1 MLNKIKSL
9 SPAVKS
15 SIVYTLSNVI
25 SKGLVILTTPIFAK
39 IMLTEQIGVVNHYSS
54 WYSIICVVASLSLT
68 SGGYQVAMKEF
79 SQKRDQYQSSVLSLT
94 SLVSFVFLIAFLVSP
109 NFWSEVLQLPI
120 VLIEL
125 MLFGF
130 FVYPARDFW
139 LARQRY
145 EYKYKLSGVVMI
157 GSALLASAF
166 SVIAVLI
173 ANSNGFEDTGI
184 VRLLA
189 NYFVMYGVAAVLAIS
204 IFIKG
209 KTFFNKKFWVF
220 SLSLSLPLI
229 VNSLATQVLNVSDRV
244 MIRSLIGLR
253 EVGIYGTIYIVSS
266 ASQLI
271 WSSINASFVPYLF
284 ENMDKPDKRKTIYT
298 ITNGFM
304 IFYSGVAV
312 FVTLLAPEIIR
323 ILATPEYLEAVHIM
337 PPIAAGIFLISLS
350 NMYTNILIYHKKTQF
365 VMIATI
371 IAASL
376 NLVLNYFGI
385 QFFGYMAAAYTTLI
399 AYIVLALFQYIV
411 SNNIHKKTCPEDHF
425 PVYENGKILLIAG
438 VSICLCMACELLYG
452 FNIIRYIV
460 VLGIVVCAIIFRKRI
475 IALFTSSRKRQ
486 NIDA

>member
-1 MLNKIKSL
+1 MLNKFKKL
-9 SPAVKS
+9 SPALKS

-39 IMLTEQIGVVNHYSS
+39 IMLTEQIGVVNHYTS

-79 SQKRDQYQSSVLSLT
+79 PQKRDQYQSSVLSLT
-94 SLVSFVFLIAFLVSP
+94 SLVSFVFLIAFLICPS
-109 NFWSEVLQLPI
+109 FWSNVLKLPI

-157 GSALLASAF
+157 GSALFASAI
-166 SVIAVLI
+166 SVIAVFI
-173 ANSNGFEDTGI
+173 AIDKNFEDTAI
-184 VRLLA
+184 VRLLS
-189 NYFVMYGVAAVLAIS
+189 NYFIMYGVAAVLAIS

-209 KTFFNKKFWVF
+209 KTFYNKEFWVF
-220 SLSLSLPLI
+220 SLTLSLPLI
-229 VNSLATQVLNVSDRV
+229 VNSLASQVLNVSDRV

-266 ASQLI
+266 ASQLV

-284 ENMDKPDKRKTIYT
+284 ENLDKPDKRKTIHS

-304 IFYSGVAV
+304 IFYTGVAI
-312 FVTLLAPEIIR
+312 FITLLAPEIIR

-350 NMYTNILIYHKKTQF
+350 NLYTNVLIYHKKTQY

-371 IAASL
+371 IAATI
-376 NLVLNYFGI
+376 NVCLNYIGI
-385 QFFGYMAAAYTTLI
+385 QLFGYMAAAYTTLI
-399 AYIVLALFQYIV
+399 AYIVLAWFQFFV
-411 SNNIHKKTCPEDHF
+411 SNRIHKKTCPEDKF
-425 PVYENGKILLIAG
+425 PVYENRKILFIAG

-452 FNIIRYIV
+452 FTIIRYFV
-460 VLGIVVCAIIFRKRI
+460 VLCIVICAFVFRKKI
-475 IALFTSSRKRQ
+475 VSLFSSSRRK
-486 NIDA
+486 

>member
-1 MLNKIKSL
+1 MINKYKAL

-15 SIVYTLSNVI
+15 SIVYTISNVI

-39 IMLTEQIGVVNHYSS
+39 IMLTEQIGVVNHYTS

-79 SQKRDQYQSSVLSLT
+79 PQKRDEYQSSVLSLT
-94 SLVSFVFLIAFLVSP
+94 TLVSFIFLVVFLISP
-109 NFWSEVLQLPI
+109 TFWSDVLKLPV
-120 VLIEL
+120 VLIQL

-157 GSALLASAF
+157 GSALFASAI
-166 SVIAVLI
+166 SILAVFM
-173 ANSNGFEDTGI
+173 ANKEGYEDTAI
-184 VRLLA
+184 IRLLS
-189 NYFVMYGVAAVLAIS
+189 NYLVMYGVAAVLAIS
-204 IFIKG
+204 IFVKG
-209 KTFFNKKFWVF
+209 KTFFNKNFWIF
-220 SLSLSLPLI
+220 SLTLSLPLI
-229 VNSLATQVLNVSDRV
+229 VNSLASQVLNVSDRV

-266 ASQLI
+266 ASQLV

-284 ENMDKPDKRKTIYT
+284 ENLDKPEKRKTIYS

-304 IFYSGVAV
+304 VFYSGIAV
-312 FVTLLAPEIIR
+312 FITVLAPEIIR

-350 NMYTNILIYHKKTQF
+350 NLYTNVLIYHKKTQY

-376 NLVLNYFGI
+376 NVMLNYFGI

-399 AYIVLALFQYIV
+399 AYIVLAIFQYVV
-411 SNNIHKKTCPEDHF
+411 SVNIHKKICPEDKF
-425 PVYENGKILLIAG
+425 PVYENFKILLIAG
-438 VSICLCMACELLYG
+438 ISICLCMSCELLYKY
-452 FNIIRYIV
+452 NLVRYIV
-460 VLGIVVCAIIFRKRI
+460 VICLLIISFVYRKKI
-475 IALFTSSRKRQ
+475 ISLFISSRKKG
-486 NIDA
+486 

>member
-1 MLNKIKSL
+1 MLNKFKSL
-9 SPAVKS
+9 SPALKS

-39 IMLTEQIGVVNHYSS
+39 IMLTEQIGVVNHYTS

-79 SQKRDQYQSSVLSLT
+79 PQKRDQYQSSVLSLT
-94 SLVSFVFLIAFLVSP
+94 SLVSLVFLIVFLICPS
-109 NFWSEVLQLPI
+109 FWSDVLKLPI

-157 GSALLASAF
+157 GSALFASAI
-166 SVIAVLI
+166 SVFAVLI
-173 ANSNGFEDTGI
+173 ANKNKYVETAI
-184 VRLLA
+184 VRLLT
-189 NYFVMYGVAAVLAIS
+189 NYLIMYGVAAVIAIS
-204 IFIKG
+204 IFVKG
-209 KTFFNKKFWVF
+209 KTLYNKEYWLF

-229 VNSLATQVLNVSDRV
+229 VNSLASQVLNVSDRV

-266 ASQLI
+266 ASQLV

-284 ENMDKPDKRKTIYT
+284 ENLDKSDKRKTIYS

-312 FVTLLAPEIIR
+312 FITLLAPEIIM

-350 NMYTNILIYHKKTQF
+350 NLYTNVLIYHKKTQY

-371 IAASL
+371 IAAFI
-376 NLVLNYFGI
+376 NVVLNYFGI
-385 QFFGYMAAAYTTLI
+385 QYFGYMAAAYTTLI
-399 AYIVLALFQYIV
+399 AYVVLALFQFFV
-411 SNNIHKKTCPEDHF
+411 SNHMHKKICPDDKY
-425 PVYENGKILLIAG
+425 PVYENSKILLIAS
-438 VSICLCMACELLYG
+438 VSICLCMFCELLYG
-452 FNIIRYIV
+452 FSIIRYVI
-460 VLGIVVCAIIFRKRI
+460 VLGIIVCAFIFRKKI
-475 IALFTSSRKRQ
+475 VLLFKSSKR
-486 NIDA
+486 NK

>member
-1 MLNKIKSL
+1 MLNKFKKL
-9 SPAVKS
+9 SPALKS

-39 IMLTEQIGVVNHYSS
+39 IMLTEQIGVVNHYTS

-79 SQKRDQYQSSVLSLT
+79 PQKRDQYQSSVLSLT
-94 SLVSFVFLIAFLVSP
+94 SLVSFVFLIAFLICPS
-109 NFWSEVLQLPI
+109 FWSNVLKLPI

-157 GSALLASAF
+157 GSALFASAI
-166 SVIAVLI
+166 SVIAVFI
-173 ANSNGFEDTGI
+173 AIDKNFEDTAI
-184 VRLLA
+184 VRLLS
-189 NYFVMYGVAAVLAIS
+189 NYFIMYGVAAVLAIS

-209 KTFFNKKFWVF
+209 KTFYNKEFWVF
-220 SLSLSLPLI
+220 SLTLSLPLI
-229 VNSLATQVLNVSDRV
+229 VNSLASQVLNVSDRV

-266 ASQLI
+266 ASQLV

-284 ENMDKPDKRKTIYT
+284 ENLDKPNKRKTIYS

-304 IFYSGVAV
+304 IFYTGVAI
-312 FVTLLAPEIIR
+312 FITLLAPEIIR

-350 NMYTNILIYHKKTQF
+350 NLYTNVLIYHKKTQY

-371 IAASL
+371 IAATI
-376 NLVLNYFGI
+376 NVCLNYIGI
-385 QFFGYMAAAYTTLI
+385 QLFGYMAAAYTTLI
-399 AYIVLALFQYIV
+399 AYFVLAWFQFFV
-411 SNNIHKKTCPEDHF
+411 SNRIHKKTCPEDKF
-425 PVYENGKILLIAG
+425 PVYENRKILFIAG

-452 FNIIRYIV
+452 FTIIRYFV
-460 VLGIVVCAIIFRKRI
+460 VLCIVICAFVFRKKI
-475 IALFTSSRKRQ
+475 VSLFSSSRRK
-486 NIDA
+486 

>member
-1 MLNKIKSL
+1 MLNRFKTL

-15 SIVYTLSNVI
+15 SVVYTFSNVI

-39 IMLTEQIGVVNHYSS
+39 IMLTEQIGVVNHYTS

-79 SQKRDQYQSSVLSLT
+79 PQKRDEYQSSVLTLT
-94 SLVSFVFLIAFLVSP
+94 TLVSLVFLVAFLISP
-109 NFWSEVLQLPI
+109 AFWSDVLKLPVI
-120 VLIEL
+120 LIEL

-145 EYKYKLSGVVMI
+145 EYKYKMSGVVMI
-157 GSALLASAF
+157 GSALLASAI
-166 SVIAVLI
+166 SIITVLM
-173 ANSNGFEDTGI
+173 ANKDGYEDTAI
-184 VRLLA
+184 VRLLS
-189 NYFVMYGVAAVLAIS
+189 NYLVMYGVAAVLAIS
-204 IFIKG
+204 IFVKG
-209 KTFFNKKFWVF
+209 KTFFNKEFWVF
-220 SLSLSLPLI
+220 SLTLSLPLI

-266 ASQLI
+266 ASQLV

-284 ENMDKPDKRKTIYT
+284 ENLDKPEKRKTIYS

-304 IFYSGVAV
+304 VFYSGIAV
-312 FVTLLAPEIIR
+312 FITLLAPEIIR
-323 ILATPEYLEAVHIM
+323 ILATTEYLEAVHIM

-350 NMYTNILIYHKKTQF
+350 NLYTNVLIYHKKTQY

-376 NLVLNYFGI
+376 NVLLNYFGI
-385 QFFGYMAAAYTTLI
+385 QLFGYMAAAYTTLL
-399 AYIVLALFQYIV
+399 AYIVLALFQYFV
-411 SNNIHKKTCPEDHF
+411 SNHIHKKTCPEDKF
-425 PVYENGKILLIAG
+425 TVYENIKILLIAG
-438 VSICLCMACELLYG
+438 VSICLCMSCELLYG
-452 FNIIRYIV
+452 LNIVRYLV
-460 VLGIVVCAIIFRKRI
+460 VIGLVILALVFRKEI
-475 IALFTSSRKRQ
+475 VSLFTTSRKKG
-486 NIDA
+486 